1 MITIQ
6 VLAGDGSVR
15 AQTAAENAS
24 LFVPFAYGEGDYIRI
39 ASDCARELVIQVDP
53 AIAPAQV
60 FTPTGEITYAIPS
73 AERRTALPPQAFTG
87 EKHVVTARPAT
98 VQEKGAYRNLALNP
112 ADQRGDTTYFP
123 HATANVETRDESVF
137 AARNVIDGYH
147 VSESHGAWPYQSWG
161 IGARTDAYLVVDFGR
176 KVCVD
181 KAVLFLRADFPHD
194 AYWTQA
200 TLILSDGTEKTFPL
214 ERKAEPQE
222 VELGEHVIEWIRL
235 DKLIKSDDPSAFPA
249 LSEIEVYGTP
259 AQV

>member
-6 VLAGDGSVR
+6 VLSADGRVR
-15 AQTAAENAS
+15 VQTSAQNAS
-24 LFVPFAYGEGDYIRI
+24 LYVPFSYEEGDVIRI
-39 ASDCARELVIQVDP
+39 GAPDEKELIVQVDP
-53 AIAPAQV
+53 AVAPAQV
-60 FTPTGEITYAIPS
+60 FAPTGEIVYAIPS

-87 EKHVVTARPAT
+87 DKHVITARPAT
-98 VQEKGAYRNLALNP
+98 AQEARIYRNIALNP
-112 ADQRGDTTYFP
+112 ADQRGDTSYFP

-147 VSESHGAWPYQSWG
+147 VNESHGAWPYQSWG

-176 KVCVD
+176 PVKVD

-214 ERKAEPQE
+214 SRQAEPQE
-222 VELGEHVIEWIRL
+222 IDLGEHVITWIRL

-249 LSEIEVYGTP
+249 LSELEVYGAP
-259 AQV
+259 V